1 MLFPSAL
8 LFFQQFDLLGYALP
22 QPVPQGILFV
32 LPHHVPNVVYPAR
45 IDGKFGVML
54 G

>member
-1 MLFPSAL
+1 MLFPSVL
-8 LFFQQFDLLGYALP
+8 LFFQQFDLLGNALP

-32 LPHHVPNVVYPAR
+32 FPHHVPNVVYPTR
-45 IDGKFGVML
+45 QDCKFGVVL